1 MIDPNIKPGML
12 CMLIQHGKASQDTI
26 LLAPPIT
33 SNLNNQRPREFRLFP
48 ERNEDAMPMLFLGF
62 DVVDPS
68 LDGMLFLIEERVYLV
83 VDDDW
88 FAIVPWPED
97 CIRAS

>member
-1 MIDPNIKPGML
+1 
-12 CMLIQHGKASQDTI
+12 
-26 LLAPPIT
+26 
-33 SNLNNQRPREFRLFP
+33 
-48 ERNEDAMPMLFLGF
+48 MPMLFLGF